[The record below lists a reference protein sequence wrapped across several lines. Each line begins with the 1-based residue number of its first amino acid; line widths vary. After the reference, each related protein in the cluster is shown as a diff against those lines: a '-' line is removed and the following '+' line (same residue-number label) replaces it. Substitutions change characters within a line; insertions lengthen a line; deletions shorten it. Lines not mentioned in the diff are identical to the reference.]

1 MLTEAEKRLHRCCFT
16 GHRPEKLQ
24 RSAIDIRCD
33 LESAI
38 LKSYHDGLTVF
49 ISGMA
54 RGVDI
59 EAAEI
64 VLHLKRRGYPI
75 RLICIVPFPGFEINW
90 SETWKNRYENIIV
103 NADIVRFVCPQ
114 YCADCFRLRNE
125 WLVNH
130 SARVIAVFNGQSGG
144 TKNTIDYA
152 HKQGIPV
159 IEIMG

>member
-24 RSAIDIRCD
+24 RSEIDIRVD
-33 LESAI
+33 LKAEI
-38 LKSYHDGLTVF
+38 LKSFEAGFNVF

-54 RGVDI
+54 RGFDI

-64 VLHLKRRGYPI
+64 VLHLKEAGYPL
-75 RLICIVPFPGFEINW
+75 RLICIIPYPGFEKKW
-90 SETWKNRYENIIV
+90 SSNWKNRYSFVIS
-103 NADIVRFVCPQ
+103 NADLVRFVCHR
-114 YCADCFRLRNE
+114 YTKECFRLRNE

-130 SARVIAVFNGQSGG
+130 SAKVIAVFNGQPSG

-152 HKQGIPV
+152 CQQGLPV
-159 IEIMG
+159 VQIRG